1 MRYSLKL
8 LLAVLVT
15 FPITIIVILVSLFE
29 REGKLGYS
37 ISRFWASAILKIG
50 GIRLKVRGLERLD
63 PRRQYIFMVNH
74 QSILDIPVLVQSL
87 PYFQLRWI
95 AKKELFLIPFFGWAL
110 WASRHIV
117 VDRSNRSKAI
127 ASLRKAKER
136 ISQGISVVVFPE
148 GTRSRDGKF
157 RPFKRG
163 GFLLAVQTQTPIA
176 PVTINGSG
184 TLLPKGDLRIRGGE
198 IEVIVSEPVPP
209 EMYRSRNTRALL
221 SHIREIMESHSR
233 KQVESFNNV
242 SNNKQALAEAS
253 RPMTQG

>member
-29 REGKLGYS
+29 RDGKLGYS

-50 GIRLKVRGLERLD
+50 GVRLKVRGLDQLD
-63 PRRQYIFMVNH
+63 PNRQYIFMVNH
-74 QSILDIPVLVQSL
+74 QSSLDIPVLVKSL

-95 AKKELFLIPFFGWAL
+95 TKKEVLLIPFLGWAV
-110 WASRHIV
+110 WASRHIMV
-117 VDRSNRSKAI
+117 NRSDRSNAM

-136 ISQGISVVVFPE
+136 IAKGISVVIFPE
-148 GTRSRDGKF
+148 GTRSLDGKF
-157 RPFKRG
+157 LPFKRG

-184 TLLPKGDLRIRGGE
+184 LVLPKGEWRIKGGK
-198 IEVIVSEPVPP
+198 IEVVVSDPVSLEEVHPGN
-209 EMYRSRNTRALL
+209 SRALL
-221 SHIREIMESHSR
+221 NHVRGIMESHSR
-233 KQVESFNNV
+233 QQVESFNNV
-242 SNNKQALAEAS
+242 SNNKQAPAEAS
-253 RPMTQG
+253 SPMTQG